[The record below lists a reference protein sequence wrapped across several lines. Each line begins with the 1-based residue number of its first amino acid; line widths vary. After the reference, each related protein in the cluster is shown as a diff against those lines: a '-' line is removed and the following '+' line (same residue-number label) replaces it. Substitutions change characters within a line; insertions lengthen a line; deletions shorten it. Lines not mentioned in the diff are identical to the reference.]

1 MNRGRLLVAI
11 FISMA
16 VCAPTAHADRPM
28 AAELRT
34 EYRVLSDEF
43 SAAAPGWRP
52 QPPTSGSL
60 LFVAPDEY
68 VPAGSE
74 EGQFRNARNK
84 YADRLFDLAKRAAEA
99 RQLSLAFQWTTEA
112 VREDPDH
119 AGARR
124 VLGNEQQDGRWLT
137 RYGAQMARTGKTW
150 HPRFGWVA
158 VEDVAQYAAGNRRA
172 GGRWISTESDAAR
185 HSEMKNGWQ
194 VRTDHF
200 LVTTNHSLEAAAD
213 FAARLERLHQVW
225 RQLFAGFY
233 LTDKEVRGLFA
244 GDRLP
249 RKLLRPFR
257 VYYHKDRDQ
266 YIAALRRRQPR
277 ISETLGIYFDADR
290 EAHFFAG
297 EDQDAG
303 TLYHEAV
310 HQLFQESK
318 PSAKR
323 IGSLANFWVIE
334 GVATYFE
341 TLTEHTDPV
350 AGLYFTIGASTRG
363 RLPAARQ
370 RLASGFYMPLADLT
384 RLGKADV
391 QQHPE
396 IAKLYSQSTGLAA
409 FLMDGEQSRYR
420 EALVRYLDE
429 VYSGRDS
436 EQSLAEATGTGYQEL
451 DARYRRFME
460 SLP

>member
-1 MNRGRLLVAI
+1 
-11 FISMA
+11 
-16 VCAPTAHADRPM
+16 
-28 AAELRT
+28 
-34 EYRVLSDEF
+34 
-43 SAAAPGWRP
+43 
-52 QPPTSGSL
+52 
-60 LFVAPDEY
+60 
-68 VPAGSE
+68 
-74 EGQFRNARNK
+74 
-84 YADRLFDLAKRAAEA
+84 
-99 RQLSLAFQWTTEA
+99 
-112 VREDPDH
+112 
-119 AGARR
+119 
-124 VLGNEQQDGRWLT
+124 
-137 RYGAQMARTGKTW
+137 
-150 HPRFGWVA
+150 
-158 VEDVAQYAAGNRRA
+158 
-172 GGRWISTESDAAR
+172 
-185 HSEMKNGWQ
+185 
-194 VRTDHF
+194 
-200 LVTTNHSLEAAAD
+200 
-213 FAARLERLHQVW
+213 
-225 RQLFAGFY
+225 
-233 LTDKEVRGLFA
+233 
-244 GDRLP
+244 LP

-277 ISETLGIYFDADR
+277 ISATLGIYFDADR

-350 AGLYFTIGASTRG
+350 AGLYYTIGEASRA
-363 RLPAARQ
+363 RLPAARE
-370 RLASGFYMPLADLT
+370 RLSNGFYIPLAELT
-384 RLGKADV
+384 RLGKADI

-420 EALVRYLDE
+420 EALVRYLDK

-436 EQSLAEATGTGYQEL
+436 EQSLAEATGTGYPEL